1 MIKNKL
7 KCFVQL
13 VYFILFFV
21 FSISSLDSFISGD
34 VVYII
39 SHDKENKK
47 VPFPSITL
55 CPSLETNKL
64 VNLKINDIKEDY
76 NLSHSQVN
84 AFFVFETLKKLSLPF
99 VLKNYSFNHKIF
111 NKEFASN
118 GKEDIRMD
126 QNAIK

>member
-1 MIKNKL
+1 MIKHKL

-34 VVYII
+34 VVYVI